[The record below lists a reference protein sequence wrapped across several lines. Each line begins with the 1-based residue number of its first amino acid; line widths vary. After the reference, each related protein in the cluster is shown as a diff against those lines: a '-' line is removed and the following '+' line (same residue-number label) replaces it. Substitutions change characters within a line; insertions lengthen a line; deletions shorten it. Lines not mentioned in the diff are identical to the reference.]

1 MIEYFSNFKSAI
13 EWPKDYSQRGEEI
26 PTGELKPF
34 RIALF
39 KAIEAAA
46 ENVAMSGVTDSP
58 IETFFGARFAL
69 RARSLCDALGWE
81 FSVGTENADLVL
93 HPQFPVGRFRYD
105 FAVRTAGRVKPL
117 ILVECDGKDF
127 HSSVEQQVN
136 DALKD
141 AAASN
146 AGIRLIRF
154 TGSEINRDPDAC
166 ASLAL
171 AAVISAII
179 VRSTRTEIR

>member
-1 MIEYFSNFKSAI
+1 MNAEFSNFKSAMV
-13 EWPKDYSQRGEEI
+13 WPEDRYVSEEI

-46 ENVAMSGVTDSP
+46 ESFAMAGVTESP

-69 RARSLCDALGWE
+69 RARHLCNVLGWE
-81 FSVGTENADLVL
+81 FAVGTGDADLVI
-93 HPQFPVGRFRYD
+93 HPQFPLERFRFD
-105 FAVRTAGRVKPL
+105 FAIRTKGRPKPL

-127 HSSVEQQVN
+127 HSSSEQQAN

-141 AAASN
+141 VAALN

-154 TGSEINRDPDAC
+154 TGSEINRDADGC
-166 ASLAL
+166 VSYAL
-171 AAVISAII
+171 AATMSA
-179 VRSTRTEIR
+179 VRSS